1 MRQIAGAFAE
11 LEKARLVAKL
21 RHARERIRSERG
33 KCEGRKTRVERAERV
48 RLAAGIGRLLE
59 TPATCRISV
68 AAARLLPRLVT
79 GMVAATRL
87 RRFGDIAAS
96 LGVQRSMAMK

>member
-1 MRQIAGAFAE
+1 MAGQPAATYQRE
-11 LEKARLVAKL
+11 LIQRL
-21 RHARERIRSERG
+21 RPQF
-33 KCEGRKTRVERAERV
+33 
-48 RLAAGIGRLLE
+48 RLAGSIGRVLE
-59 TPATCRISV
+59 TPATCGIGV

-87 RRFGDIAAS
+87 RGFDDIAAS